1 MSLARFCRKT
11 VAIIRPSQ
19 SVAEAAEVMSDR
31 HVGALVVVQDDLRPV
46 GVLTDRDVVTR
57 VVAERKD
64 PTTLSVSEVMSP
76 EPTVARVDD
85 TLDKTLF
92 TLREQGVRRLPIVD
106 GQGRVVGLVSLDDVL
121 VLLSAE
127 LDQTAAAVR
136 ENQGP

>member
-11 VAIIRPSQ
+11 VAVIQSTQ
-19 SVAEAAEVMSDR
+19 SVAEAAEQLRDR
-31 HVGALVVVQDDLRPV
+31 HVGALVVVEEELRPV
-46 GVLTDRDVVTR
+46 GMLTDRDIVTR

-64 PTTLSVSEVMSP
+64 ATAVLVSDVMSP
-76 EPTVARVDD
+76 RPAVAHVDD
-85 TLDKTLF
+85 TLDQTLF
-92 TLREQGVRRLPIVD
+92 TFKKRGVRRLPIVD
-106 GQGRVVGLVSLDDVL
+106 ALGRMVGLVSIDDVL